1 VIEAPDAPT
10 FVIRGSAIM
19 ELARPI
25 RVARVDVFR
34 AGDLRAPSVCPCHIP
49 GASATIGVIDK
60 TNSLD
65 VECLEHLVVRLR
77 GRVSGLSRLPN

>member
-1 VIEAPDAPT
+1 MSRFAEA
-10 FVIRGSAIM
+10 VIM

-25 RVARVDVFR
+25 RVARVGVFR

-49 GASATIGVIDK
+49 EASATIGVIDK

-65 VECLEHLVVRLR
+65 VECLERRVVRTR
-77 GRVSGLSRLPN
+77 GRASGLIRLPN